1 MRKPVGRSPA
11 ITDVAKLAGVSVP
24 TVSRV
29 LTGSVP
35 VSTERRERVL
45 QAIQTLGYRPNGAAR
60 ALIKGHQSVIAVL
73 AGATTRYGYART
85 IQGIEEAARLAG
97 YIVMITV
104 VESEHPDTVRKTI
117 DLALAN
123 PIAGVIVLKF
133 DPAGIATVRALPPGV
148 PVVAVA
154 GSRGSGIPH
163 AVLDDSAAA
172 MTATNYLLE
181 LGHRTVHHIAVPQ
194 AGRRGGRAAGWRK
207 ALEAAGAEVPPLLEA
222 GWDPRRAYEIG
233 LELGRRPD
241 VTAVLCGNDELA
253 IGLLRALHECG
264 RRVPEDISV
273 VGFDGHPLGEL
284 WRPALTTIQQD
295 FIDLGRRAFGLV
307 ASIIGEDHPTQN
319 SSSTPQLVIR
329 ESSGPPPVR

>member
-1 MRKPVGRSPA
+1 MPRSLTRAPA

-35 VSTERRERVL
+35 VSQQRRERVL
-45 QAIQTLGYRPNGAAR
+45 AAIQELGYRPNGAAR

-73 AGATTRYGYART
+73 AGATTRYGYALT

-97 YIVMITV
+97 FIVMITV
-104 VESEHPDTVRKTI
+104 IESDEPSTVKETI

-123 PIAGVIVLKF
+123 PVSGVIVLKF
-133 DPAGIATVRALPPGV
+133 DPAGIATVRALPPGI

-154 GSRGSGIPH
+154 GSRGSRVPH
-163 AVLDDSAAA
+163 AVLDDTAAA
-172 MTATNYLLE
+172 MVATDYLLG
-181 LGHRTVHHIAVPQ
+181 LGHRTVHHLAVPL
-194 AGRRGGRAAGWRK
+194 AGRRTGRSAGWRK
-207 ALEAAGAEVPPLLEA
+207 ALERAGAEVPPTLEA

-233 LELGRRPD
+233 LELADRTD

-253 IGLLRALHECG
+253 IGLLRALHEKG
-264 RRVPEDISV
+264 RRVPEEISV
-273 VGFDGHPLGEL
+273 VGFDGHPLGAL
-284 WRPALTTIQQD
+284 WRPALTTVEQD
-295 FIDLGRRAFGLV
+295 FVDLGRRAFGQV
-307 ASIIGEDHPTQN
+307 ASLLGEGRSPQT

-329 ESSGPPPVR
+329 ESTGPPPG